1 MGLSRG
7 WQAGRGNDALL
18 DGAVGG
24 VIGVWVLVAAVVLVG
39 GFGLLRRRRD
49 GVLREVATPASTGVP
64 AVEAPDLAVLTD
76 VGFVPNSSD
85 VTFVQFSSAFCAPCR
100 ATKAILSDVA
110 GTIPGVRHVEVDAES
125 QLEAVRALGVLRTPT
140 TLVVDRH
147 GVIVQRASG
156 QPRKADVIAAVGRL
170 VLAEPERQGSD
181 GAAG

>member
-1 MGLSRG
+1 MT
-7 WQAGRGNDALL
+7 
-18 DGAVGG
+18 G
-24 VIGVWVLVAAVVLVG
+24 VYVLVAALVLVG
-39 GFGLLRRRRD
+39 MLGLVRQRRD
-49 GVLREVATPASTGVP
+49 GRLREVSTPDTTSTRP
-64 AVEAPDLAVLTD
+64 PDLTVLTE
-76 VGFVPNSSD
+76 VGFVPDAAD

-125 QLEAVRALGVLRTPT
+125 QLGAVRALGVLRTPT